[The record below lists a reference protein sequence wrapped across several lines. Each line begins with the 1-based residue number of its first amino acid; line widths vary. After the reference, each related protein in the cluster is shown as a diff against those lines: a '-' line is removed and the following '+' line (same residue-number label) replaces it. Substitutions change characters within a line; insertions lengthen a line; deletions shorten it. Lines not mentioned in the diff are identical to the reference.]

1 MNNDE
6 KLIRKA
12 KARIGFRVHSAVY
25 IVVCLALT
33 LFDIF
38 IDSTGSNWWYFVVGG
53 WGIGLLSHFVGINS
67 NSLFSVEKEV
77 ERLNNDSKDRY

>member
-1 MNNDE
+1 MENDE

-38 IDSTGSNWWYFVVGG
+38 IDSTGANWWYFVVSG
-53 WGIGLLSHFVGINS
+53 WGI
-67 NSLFSVEKEV
+67 
-77 ERLNNDSKDRY
+77 

>member
-1 MNNDE
+1 MDNDE

-53 WGIGLLSHFVGINS
+53 WGIGLLSHFVGITS
-67 NSLFSVEKEV
+67 NLSLIHI
-77 ERLNNDSKDRY
+77 